1 MSTPLV
7 FGYSSFVLFLRESQ
21 QRKKRNVYSLCFHH
35 MLECLR
41 RRHGLEK
48 LAVARLQREV
58 ARSKSEGTMREKL
71 IHELEEERRLR
82 LESEKRLREV
92 TEESELGRAQ
102 MVSLQQQFSSAVS
115 AVCIGMSLRMELRDI
130 CTVFLAFFRKGGS
143 SIKNGEKLKMG
154 MEETVRSLLQ
164 NQTVVEQ
171 TAVDTVDIMKA
182 YKDKLSEE
190 VQKQHDGPEENGS
203 PQQPQPAT
211 QTEPDPAR
219 LQPPPPPNAD
229 PDEAEE
235 DKDKTKPLMER
246 LKALEMKH
254 VTSTLNVF
262 IKTYLAF
269 YFILLRPVMDAPPGR
284 SSRGDTSPLAA
295 LCINSS
301 DTKMEETVRSLLQN
315 QTVVEQTAVDTVDI
329 MKAYKDKLSEEV
341 QKQHDGPEENGSPQQ
356 PQPATQTE
364 PDTARLQP
372 PPPPNADPDE
382 AEEDKDKT
390 KPLMERLKA
399 LEEQNSALASENE
412 SQREQY
418 ERCLDEVAN
427 QVVQALLTQK
437 DLREE
442 CLKLRTRVFDLEQQ
456 NRALSVLFQQR
467 IKPASDLLLQ
477 KLHSRI
483 MDLSAADLLL
493 EPERS
498 KAFLLSRNTDSPS
511 NEVQLNG
518 KAGLP
523 VAKCLS
529 QLSLTV
535 PAPVYPRSSCSS
547 SELSLSS
554 ACSEFSSGSYTWN
567 DGRSCEKMSSLTW
580 EKRLSLGSSAPSNIC
595 AALEEQQPTR
605 RKESHILEGLRKLQR
620 RKHRSSSASFKVS
633 KSGDKD
639 CMNSN
644 EGIYSLGI
652 KSSSKGVS
660 KPTHVGRNLA
670 VGSRKFSYDSDDADD
685 ELAHSRRG
693 DNIPTKDSW
702 FYCKRLSHSIS
713 DSLCSWEGIQD
724 SGGGGDGSSGAA
736 AVKHPS
742 GYDSKERPEKLMSF
756 INSFLP
762 EGGRTSAFT
771 KPSML
776 HFNPSDPEG
785 PNHLSDVDDPEE
797 LNSESSDMRT
807 SFSQPPERA
816 ERDSKRLSR
825 DAAKLITQQWLRRDQ
840 GRTQSADGRP
850 RPFSLIKEP
859 KVAKCTQ
866 SEESILAIFDAEGE
880 PIELCTGA
888 GSRNDIQ
895 GSKVVSDYTELVPQ
909 ERPTRQKSG
918 NARNYSVLESPEKL
932 SEHQIRSSKT
942 SNSREGSAERLSM
955 QLTPQRKL
963 IKPPSSRS
971 NKRLSIPPMNDP
983 AGPKSSGS
991 KIPGR
996 NKPSGSPLR
1005 TSKDSINEPSNNGNS
1020 GPCVQEKSPSSPTV
1034 KISRFIKTPG
1044 TCSQSPKAVNSKI
1057 SSRVEWNKGS
1067 SSSSPHLPRRH
1078 LEYADNGEQPTRDKH
1093 CETSK
1098 NKLRSP
1104 SPPPPPGRTTSLLI
1118 RPNYE
1123 GSPQAHKTWV
1133 AQPSTPTTVR
1143 GPPPSYHTSVL
1154 PNMQTTLPI
1163 KDKDCLELDAGYGTA
1178 LAPQKLV
1185 DKASQHLQKSPATTQ
1200 TPTKG
1205 TSKRMATK
1213 DYLPSANS
1221 GCAPETENAPKSS
1234 KNVPPP
1240 YSALRG
1246 SSFASKRGSGHENVH
1261 HTVQK
1266 TSISLPITLQDPPQG
1281 KTEPQSGKS
1290 VVSPPSSVTI
1300 SPEKGSKT
1308 RIPMGFKAFLK
1319 SPPSHKNSPSIP
1331 GKQEKDHINSVSKET
1346 VTSNASTQCDSLQP
1360 ACIDPP
1366 PNTSITEGKGEVQ
1379 CRLLEKEVL
1388 PEEGDVC
1395 DKGKRNSQLF
1405 SRSISVTT
1413 KPHLK
1418 PALGMNGAK
1427 ARSQSFSTNYIEK
1440 PNINALDGPGKIR
1453 TQIITNSSERGNSL
1467 SRQSSLEVPSVG
1479 LAESPVHSPR
1489 TRLSY
1494 YAGMTGS
1501 NSHNILP
1508 DRTSKSGSKGEG
1520 SQATVKGE
1528 TVTSPSQKEVR
1539 SLPISDRIGLNI
1551 LKPAK
1556 VASHPQFQPPSS
1568 CVYSS
1573 ENLLRETA
1581 GTATTPNEPDFSRDV
1596 KTQTDSPNKA
1606 PDMEEKKIS
1615 PTVCTIE
1622 EKVMMGIEQ
1631 NLQKCQEQEKVAAN
1645 EAKQKT
1651 GPSLANWFGLRKSK
1665 LPALSGGK
1673 KADSPKGKE
1682 EKKELK
1688 IGSVLGG
1695 KQVKSDKKKDKKK
1708 NDSQQKDSQEA
1719 QNLSEVNNKL
1729 SSIMDHCNNQMG
1741 QIASQIHCTTAFI
1754 GKDQFVKELLGRT
1767 AVKGNSVVASPPGI
1781 STPKKHGE
1789 MKGDMEICP
1798 DTATLLMTQKIN
1810 LRAENEEGRIAGT
1823 TCQDHMI
1830 GSGCQMRT
1838 LDSGIGTFPLPDSV
1852 TRAGGRHIPKSESSP
1867 DRVTAG
1873 SSELSRETSS
1883 SHPEPSRPDVKV
1895 PSLPK
1900 TRLHAP
1906 TSMGH
1911 SLSDPSVTCSS
1922 NNAQDTQSRL
1932 PKLATTDAIRT
1943 KRLSLG
1949 APRSNTSTED
1959 KEKERKVK
1967 NKDHNMSGERA
1978 LQVCTYS
1985 GSSSDT
1991 ETELEGTGSTLVS
2004 PQRTLIYRAKKS
2016 DSVDQNEETLKRSS
2030 VEKPLSIMDYYQ
2042 HDVFSHL
2049 EKDSRRIS
2057 QYNLLHK
2064 ESSLDGKAGDR
2075 LSKEIPLEKTP
2086 VSANQP
2092 PSLDFSLESLNKLN
2106 HSSSCSGSLYP
2117 DAGLGSRRDCHA
2129 DAGKSVEDCC
2139 KVDEPSSSSFS
2150 SKPGADPV
2158 GSLSDSLYD
2167 SFSSCTSQGSNDV

>member
-1 MSTPLV
+1 MSQFEEHGV
-7 FGYSSFVLFLRESQ
+7 VCGRI
-21 QRKKRNVYSLCFHH
+21 RNVPL
-35 MLECLR
+35 LELLAEYMDANKCIDELLKQLEEER
-41 RRHGLEK
+41 RNVRREK

-102 MVSLQQQFSSAVS
+102 MVSLQQKFS
-115 AVCIGMSLRMELRDI
+115 R
-130 CTVFLAFFRKGGS
+130 
-143 SIKNGEKLKMG
+143 

-164 NQTVVEQ
+164 NQGVLEQ

-190 VQKQHDGPEENGS
+190 VQKQHDGPEENDS
-203 PQQPQPAT
+203 PPAT
-211 QTEPDPAR
+211 QTEPDSR
-219 LQPPPPPNAD
+219 NGD
-229 PDEAEE
+229 PDASQSEE
-235 DKDKTKPLMER
+235 DKDKTKPL
-246 LKALEMKH
+246 L
-254 VTSTLNVF
+254 
-262 IKTYLAF
+262 
-269 YFILLRPVMDAPPGR
+269 
-284 SSRGDTSPLAA
+284 
-295 LCINSS
+295 
-301 DTKMEETVRSLLQN
+301 
-315 QTVVEQTAVDTVDI
+315 
-329 MKAYKDKLSEEV
+329 
-341 QKQHDGPEENGSPQQ
+341 
-356 PQPATQTE
+356 
-364 PDTARLQP
+364 
-372 PPPPNADPDE
+372 
-382 AEEDKDKT
+382 
-390 KPLMERLKA
+390 ERLKA
-399 LEEQNSALASENE
+399 LEERNSVLASENE

-456 NRALSVLFQQR
+456 NRALGVLFQQR

-498 KAFLLSRNTDSPS
+498 KAFLLSRNTESPS

-535 PAPVYPRSSCSS
+535 PAPLYPRSSCSS

-567 DGRSCEKMSSLTW
+567 DGRSGGKMSSLTW

-595 AALEEQQPTR
+595 DATEEQPTR

-620 RKHRSSSASFKVS
+620 RKHRSSSFSSKVS
-633 KSGDKD
+633 KSGYKD

-660 KPTHVGRNLA
+660 KPTHVGRSLA
-670 VGSRKFSYDSDDADD
+670 VGGKKFTYDSDDADD
-685 ELAHSRRG
+685 ELAHSSRG
-693 DNIPTKDSW
+693 DNIPTKDNW

-713 DSLCSWEGIQD
+713 DSLCSWEGTQD
-724 SGGGGDGSSGAA
+724 GTGGGGGDGGAGP
-736 AVKHPS
+736 VTTQPL

-762 EGGRTSAFT
+762 EGGRKSAFS
-771 KPSML
+771 KPSKL
-776 HFNPSDPEG
+776 HYNPPEPEA
-785 PNHLSDVDDPEE
+785 PNHLSDVEDSQEPKSD
-797 LNSESSDMRT
+797 SRDMRM
-807 SFSQPPERA
+807 SFNHAAEQA

-825 DAAKLITQQWLRRDQ
+825 DAAKLLKQQWLGRDQ

-850 RPFSLIKEP
+850 RPFSLLKEP
-859 KVAKCTQ
+859 KGAKSSQ
-866 SEESILAIFDAEGE
+866 SEESIQAIFDAEGE
-880 PIELCTGA
+880 PIELCAQKLTPEA
-888 GSRNDIQ
+888 GPRNDIQ
-895 GSKVVSDYTELVPQ
+895 GTKVVPNYAELIPK
-909 ERPTRQKSG
+909 ERPTRQKPA
-918 NARNYSVLESPEKL
+918 NARNYSVLESPEKPSEYQVRL
-932 SEHQIRSSKT
+932 SKLSS
-942 SNSREGSAERLSM
+942 SRESSAERVSM
-955 QLTPQRKL
+955 PLTPTRKL
-963 IKPPSSRS
+963 IKPPSSRPT
-971 NKRLSIPPMNDP
+971 KGPSIPAVTDS
-983 AGPKSSGS
+983 AGAKSGGS

-996 NKPSGSPLR
+996 GKPAGSPLKF
-1005 TSKDSINEPSNNGNS
+1005 SKGSTTELSISTNS
-1020 GPCVQEKSPSSPTV
+1020 GPSGQEKSPSSPTV
-1034 KISRFIKTPG
+1034 KLSRFIKAPG
-1044 TCSQSPKAVNSKI
+1044 TCSQSPKAVNSKLP
-1057 SSRVEWNKGS
+1057 SRADWNKGS
-1067 SSSSPHLPRRH
+1067 SSGSPQLPRKH
-1078 LEYADNGEQPTRDKH
+1078 LEYADSGEQPTRDKH
-1093 CETSK
+1093 CEPNK

-1123 GSPQAHKTWV
+1123 GSPQAHRTWV

-1143 GPPPSYHTSVL
+1143 GPPPSYQTSLL
-1154 PNMQTTLPI
+1154 PNMQSTLPI
-1163 KDKDCLELDAGYGTA
+1163 KDKDCSDMDAGYGTA

-1185 DKASQHLQKSPATTQ
+1185 DKTSQHLQKSPAMTQ

-1205 TSKRMATK
+1205 TSKKTTMK
-1213 DYLPSANS
+1213 DYLPTANS
-1221 GCAPETENAPKSS
+1221 GCAPETEIAPKSS

-1246 SSFASKRGSGHENVH
+1246 SSFQNSFANKRGSMQENVH
-1261 HTVQK
+1261 NTVQK
-1266 TSISLPITLQDPPQG
+1266 TAINLPISVQDSPQSKAEPQNG
-1281 KTEPQSGKS
+1281 KT
-1290 VVSPPSSVTI
+1290 VISPPSSVIT
-1300 SPEKGSKT
+1300 SPNTEKASKT

-1346 VTSNASTQCDSLQP
+1346 VTSTSAPQYDSLP
-1360 ACIDPP
+1360 PPYSADPP
-1366 PNTSITEGKGEVQ
+1366 PKMSSTEGQNEVQ
-1379 CRLLEKEVL
+1379 SRLLEEEVQAAVV
-1388 PEEGDVC
+1388 PEEGDTC
-1395 DKGKRNSQLF
+1395 DVGKRGSQLF
-1405 SRSISVTT
+1405 SRSISITT

-1440 PNINALDGPGKIR
+1440 PNISSLDGPGKIR
-1453 TQIITNSSERGNSL
+1453 TQIITNSGERGNSL
-1467 SRQSSLEVPSVG
+1467 SRQTSLEVPSVG

-1489 TRLSY
+1489 TRLSHY
-1494 YAGMTGS
+1494 GGMTGS
-1501 NSHNILP
+1501 SSHNILP
-1508 DRTSKSGSKGEG
+1508 ERTSKPGSKGEAPPG
-1520 SQATVKGE
+1520 TGKGE
-1528 TVTSPSQKEVR
+1528 AVSSPSQKEAR
-1539 SLPISDRIGLNI
+1539 SLPISDRAGLKNI
-1551 LKPAK
+1551 RKPAK
-1556 VASHPQFQPPSS
+1556 VASHPQFQPTSS
-1568 CVYSS
+1568 SVYSS
-1573 ENLLRETA
+1573 ENQAL
-1581 GTATTPNEPDFSRDV
+1581 TPNEPDFSREV
-1596 KTQTDSPNKA
+1596 KTQTDSPSKA
-1606 PDMEEKKIS
+1606 PDTEEKKIS
-1615 PTVCTIE
+1615 PTACTIE
-1622 EKVMMGIEQ
+1622 EKVMMGIEE
-1631 NLQKCQEQEKVAAN
+1631 NLQKCQEQEKVAAT

-1665 LPALSGGK
+1665 LPALSGK
-1673 KADSPKGKE
+1673 KADSPKGKD

-1695 KQVKSDKKKDKKK
+1695 KQMKSDKKKDKK
-1708 NDSQQKDSQEA
+1708 QKDSQEA
-1719 QNLSEVNNKL
+1719 QNHSEMNNKL

-1741 QIASQIHCTTAFI
+1741 QIASQIQCTTAFI

-1767 AVKGNSVVASPPGI
+1767 AVKGNSLAASPPEI
-1781 STPKKHGE
+1781 SSPKKHSE
-1789 MKGDMEICP
+1789 MKGDMEICT

-1810 LRAENEEGRIAGT
+1810 LRAENEEGRIPDTA
-1823 TCQDHMI
+1823 CQDHMI
-1830 GSGCQMRT
+1830 GSSCQMRT

-1852 TRAGGRHIPKSESSP
+1852 TRSSSRHIPKSESSP
-1867 DRVTAG
+1867 DAVTAG
-1873 SSELSRETSS
+1873 SSEHVREPPS
-1883 SHPEPSRPDVKV
+1883 SHPDPSQPDVKV

-1900 TRLHAP
+1900 SRLHAP
-1906 TSMGH
+1906 TSLGH
-1911 SLSDPSVTCSS
+1911 SLSDPTVTCS
-1922 NNAQDTQSRL
+1922 NNVQDAQSRL
-1932 PKLATTDAIRT
+1932 PKLATSDAIRT

-1949 APRSNTSTED
+1949 APRGNIMTGE
-1959 KEKERKVK
+1959 KEKETERRV
-1967 NKDHNMSGERA
+1967 KDHDLAGERV

-1985 GSSSDT
+1985 GSSSDS
-1991 ETELEGTGSTLVS
+1991 EAEPEGSSLGS
-2004 PQRTLIYRAKKS
+2004 PQRTLVYRAKKS
-2016 DSVDQNEETLKRSS
+2016 HSVDPNEETLKRSS

-2042 HDVFSHL
+2042 HDVFSQL

-2075 LSKEIPLEKTP
+2075 LSKEIPLEKSPIT
-2086 VSANQP
+2086 ANQP
-2092 PSLDFSLESLNKLN
+2092 GSLDFSLESLNKLN
-2106 HSSSCSGSLYP
+2106 HSSSSSGSLYP
-2117 DAGLGSRRDCHA
+2117 DTGSGSRRGDCLV

-2139 KVDEPSSSSFS
+2139 KLDEPSSSSFS
-2150 SKPGADPV
+2150 SKPGVDPV

>member
-1 MSTPLV
+1 MHQDAASPL
-7 FGYSSFVLFLRESQ
+7 G
-21 QRKKRNVYSLCFHH
+21 
-35 MLECLR
+35 
-41 RRHGLEK
+41 EK

-102 MVSLQQQFSSAVS
+102 MVSMQQQFS
-115 AVCIGMSLRMELRDI
+115 R
-130 CTVFLAFFRKGGS
+130 
-143 SIKNGEKLKMG
+143 

-164 NQTVVEQ
+164 NQGVLEQ
-171 TAVDTVDIMKA
+171 TALDTVDIMKA

-190 VQKQHDGPEENGS
+190 VRKQHDVPEENGS
-203 PQQPQPAT
+203 PPAT
-211 QTEPDPAR
+211 QAEPDAG
-219 LQPPPPPNAD
+219 NAD
-229 PDEAEE
+229 PDASQSEE
-235 DKDKTKPLMER
+235 DKDKSKPL
-246 LKALEMKH
+246 L
-254 VTSTLNVF
+254 
-262 IKTYLAF
+262 
-269 YFILLRPVMDAPPGR
+269 
-284 SSRGDTSPLAA
+284 
-295 LCINSS
+295 
-301 DTKMEETVRSLLQN
+301 
-315 QTVVEQTAVDTVDI
+315 
-329 MKAYKDKLSEEV
+329 
-341 QKQHDGPEENGSPQQ
+341 
-356 PQPATQTE
+356 
-364 PDTARLQP
+364 
-372 PPPPNADPDE
+372 
-382 AEEDKDKT
+382 
-390 KPLMERLKA
+390 ERLKA
-399 LEEQNSALASENE
+399 LEERNTVLASENE
-412 SQREQY
+412 SQRVQY

-498 KAFLLSRNTDSPS
+498 KAFLLSRNTESPS

-535 PAPVYPRSSCSS
+535 PAPLYPRSSCSS

-567 DGRSCEKMSSLTW
+567 DGRSSGKMSTLTW

-595 AALEEQQPTR
+595 DPMEEQQPTR

-620 RKHRSSSASFKVS
+620 KKHRSSSFSSKVS
-633 KSGDKD
+633 KSGSKSD

-652 KSSSKGVS
+652 KSTNKGVS
-660 KPTHVGRNLA
+660 KPTLVGRSFA
-670 VGSRKFSYDSDDADD
+670 VVGRKFSYDSDDADD
-685 ELAHSRRG
+685 ELAQSGRG
-693 DNIPTKDSW
+693 DNIPTKDNW

-713 DSLCSWEGIQD
+713 DSLCSWEGTQD
-724 SGGGGDGSSGAA
+724 SISGGGVDGTSGP
-736 AVKHPS
+736 VTTQPT

-762 EGGRTSAFT
+762 EGGRKSAFS
-771 KPSML
+771 KPSKL
-776 HFNPSDPEG
+776 HFNPSEPEG
-785 PNHLSDVDDPEE
+785 QSHLPHVDDPEE
-797 LNSESSDMRT
+797 PSSESSDIRM
-807 SFSQPPERA
+807 SFSQPSEQA

-825 DAAKLITQQWLRRDQ
+825 DAAKLLKQQWLGKDQ

-850 RPFSLIKEP
+850 IPFSLLKEP

-866 SEESILAIFDAEGE
+866 SEESILAIFDADGE
-880 PIELCTGA
+880 PIELCAQKLKPGA
-888 GSRNDIQ
+888 GHQNDIQ
-895 GSKVVSDYTELVPQ
+895 GSKVGANYAEIVPK
-909 ERPTRQKSG
+909 ERPTRQKST
-918 NARNYSVLESPEKL
+918 NTRNYSILESPEKP
-932 SEHQIRSSKT
+932 SEYQIRTSKT

-955 QLTPQRKL
+955 PLTPQRKL
-963 IKPPSSRS
+963 IKPPSSRPT
-971 NKRLSIPPMNDP
+971 KVHSIPPMNDS
-983 AGPKSSGS
+983 AGPKSGGS

-996 NKPSGSPLR
+996 NKPAGSPLKF
-1005 TSKDSINEPSNNGNS
+1005 SKGSTTELSNSGNS
-1020 GPCVQEKSPSSPTV
+1020 GPSGREKSPSSPTV
-1034 KISRFIKTPG
+1034 RLSRFIKATG
-1044 TCSQSPKAVNSKI
+1044 TCSQSPKAVNSKLP
-1057 SSRVEWNKGS
+1057 SRAEWNKGS
-1067 SSSSPHLPRRH
+1067 SSCSPHLSRRH
-1078 LEYADNGEQPTRDKH
+1078 LEYADNCEQPTRDKH
-1093 CETSK
+1093 CETSI

-1143 GPPPSYHTSVL
+1143 GPPPSYHTSLL
-1154 PNMQTTLPI
+1154 PNMQSTLPI
-1163 KDKDCLELDAGYGTA
+1163 KDKDCLDMDAGYGTA

-1185 DKASQHLQKSPATTQ
+1185 DKTSQHLQKSPAMTQ

-1205 TSKRMATK
+1205 TSKRMTTK
-1213 DYLPSANS
+1213 DYLPPANS
-1221 GCAPETENAPKSS
+1221 GCAPETENAPKSI

-1246 SSFASKRGSGHENVH
+1246 SSLQNSFASKRGSTHEPVH

-1266 TSISLPITLQDPPQG
+1266 TSISLPISLQDTPQG
-1281 KTEPQSGKS
+1281 KTEPPNGKA
-1290 VVSPPSSVTI
+1290 VVSPPSSVIT
-1300 SPEKGSKT
+1300 SPNAAEKASKT

-1346 VTSNASTQCDSLQP
+1346 VTSTASIQCDSLPP
-1360 ACIDPP
+1360 AYSIDSPQKMA
-1366 PNTSITEGKGEVQ
+1366 NTEGKGEVQ
-1379 CRLLEKEVL
+1379 CRLLEEEVQAAVL

-1395 DKGKRNSQLF
+1395 DKGKRGSQLF

-1440 PNINALDGPGKIR
+1440 PNINSLDGPGKIR
-1453 TQIITNSSERGNSL
+1453 TQIITNSGERGNSL
-1467 SRQSSLEVPSVG
+1467 SRQTSLEVPNVG

-1489 TRLSY
+1489 TRLSHY
-1494 YAGMTGS
+1494 GGMTGS

-1508 DRTSKSGSKGEG
+1508 ERTSKSGSKGEA
-1520 SQATVKGE
+1520 SQGTAQGE
-1528 TVTSPSQKEVR
+1528 AITSPSQKEAR
-1539 SLPISDRIGLNI
+1539 SLPISDRIGLKNI
-1551 LKPAK
+1551 RKPAK

-1573 ENLLRETA
+1573 ENSVRETGGIA
-1581 GTATTPNEPDFSRDV
+1581 MTPNEPDFSREV
-1596 KTQTDSPNKA
+1596 KTPTDSPNKA
-1606 PDMEEKKIS
+1606 PDMEEKKLS
-1615 PTVCTIE
+1615 PTACTIE
-1622 EKVMMGIEQ
+1622 EKVMMGIEE

-1665 LPALSGGK
+1665 LPALSGK
-1673 KADSPKGKE
+1673 KADSPKGKD

-1688 IGSVLGG
+1688 IGSVLGS
-1695 KQVKSDKKKDKKK
+1695 KQMKSDKKKDKKK
-1708 NDSQQKDSQEA
+1708 NDNQQKDGQEV
-1719 QNLSEVNNKL
+1719 QNLSEMNNKL

-1741 QIASQIHCTTAFI
+1741 QIASQIQCTTAFI

-1767 AVKGNSVVASPPGI
+1767 AVKGNSLAASPPGI
-1781 STPKKHGE
+1781 STPKKHSD
-1789 MKGDMEICP
+1789 MKGDMEICT
-1798 DTATLLMTQKIN
+1798 DTATLLMSQKIN
-1810 LRAENEEGRIAGT
+1810 LRAENEEGRIPDTA
-1823 TCQDHMI
+1823 CQDHMI

-1852 TRAGGRHIPKSESSP
+1852 TRASGRHIPKSESSP
-1867 DRVTAG
+1867 DGVTAG
-1873 SSELSRETSS
+1873 SSELDREPPS
-1883 SHPEPSRPDVKV
+1883 SHPDPSQPDVKV

-1900 TRLHAP
+1900 SRLHAP
-1906 TSMGH
+1906 TSLGH
-1911 SLSDPSVTCSS
+1911 SLSDPTVTCSD
-1922 NNAQDTQSRL
+1922 NTQDTQTRL
-1932 PKLATTDAIRT
+1932 PKLATSDAFRT

-1949 APRSNTSTED
+1949 TPRCNIPTED
-1959 KEKERKVK
+1959 KEKEADRKLK
-1967 NKDHNMSGERA
+1967 TKDQDMSGERA

-1985 GSSSDT
+1985 GSSSDS
-1991 ETELEGTGSTLVS
+1991 EADPEGSTLGS
-2004 PQRTLIYRAKKS
+2004 PQRTLVNRAKKS

-2030 VEKPLSIMDYYQ
+2030 VEKPLSIMDFYQ

-2075 LSKEIPLEKTP
+2075 LSKEISLEKTP
-2086 VSANQP
+2086 ISANQP
-2092 PSLDFSLESLNKLN
+2092 GSLDFSLESLNQLN
-2106 HSSSCSGSLYP
+2106 HSSSSSGSLYP
-2117 DAGLGSRRDCHA
+2117 DTGSGSRTDM
-2129 DAGKSVEDCC
+2129 GKSAEDCC
-2139 KVDEPSSSSFS
+2139 KLDEPSSSSFS

>member
-1 MSTPLV
+1 MFSAAIKGNST
-7 FGYSSFVLFLRESQ
+7 SSGCLPNQNTSEGLGTTEPATNLLSGEDPASAEASQVCGSLQGRGSMNRHLERREQLKRLSLDSSVPEYMDANKCIDELLKQ
-21 QRKKRNVYSLCFHH
+21 LEEERRNV
-35 MLECLR
+35 R
-41 RRHGLEK
+41 REK

-102 MVSLQQQFSSAVS
+102 MVSLQQQFS
-115 AVCIGMSLRMELRDI
+115 R
-130 CTVFLAFFRKGGS
+130 
-143 SIKNGEKLKMG
+143 

-164 NQTVVEQ
+164 NQGVLEQ

-190 VQKQHDGPEENGS
+190 VQKQQDGPEENGS
-203 PQQPQPAT
+203 PLAA
-211 QTEPDPAR
+211 QTEPDSG
-219 LQPPPPPNAD
+219 N
-229 PDEAEE
+229 PDASQSEE
-235 DKDKTKPLMER
+235 DKDKTKPL
-246 LKALEMKH
+246 L
-254 VTSTLNVF
+254 
-262 IKTYLAF
+262 
-269 YFILLRPVMDAPPGR
+269 
-284 SSRGDTSPLAA
+284 
-295 LCINSS
+295 
-301 DTKMEETVRSLLQN
+301 
-315 QTVVEQTAVDTVDI
+315 
-329 MKAYKDKLSEEV
+329 
-341 QKQHDGPEENGSPQQ
+341 
-356 PQPATQTE
+356 
-364 PDTARLQP
+364 
-372 PPPPNADPDE
+372 
-382 AEEDKDKT
+382 
-390 KPLMERLKA
+390 ERLKA
-399 LEEQNSALASENE
+399 LEEKNSALALENE

-498 KAFLLSRNTDSPS
+498 KAFLLSRNTESPS

-518 KAGLP
+518 KAGFP

-567 DGRSCEKMSSLTW
+567 DGRSGGKMSSLTW

-595 AALEEQQPTR
+595 DPAEEQQPTR

-620 RKHRSSSASFKVS
+620 KKHRSASFSSKVS
-633 KSGDKD
+633 KSGYKD

-660 KPTHVGRNLA
+660 KPTHVSRSSA
-670 VGSRKFSYDSDDADD
+670 VGGKKFSYDSDDADD
-685 ELAHSRRG
+685 ELAHSSRG
-693 DNIPTKDSW
+693 DNIPTKDNW

-713 DSLCSWEGIQD
+713 DSLCSWEGTQD
-724 SGGGGDGSSGAA
+724 SVGGGGGDGNTGP
-736 AVKHPS
+736 VTTQPL

-762 EGGRTSAFT
+762 EGGHRSAFS
-771 KPSML
+771 KPSKL
-776 HFNPSDPEG
+776 HLNPPE
-785 PNHLSDVDDPEE
+785 PEVPIQLSDAEDPEE
-797 LNSESSDMRT
+797 PKTESTDIRMSY
-807 SFSQPPERA
+807 SQQAEQA
-816 ERDSKRLSR
+816 ERDTKRLSR
-825 DAAKLITQQWLRRDQ
+825 DAAKLLKQQWLGRDQ
-840 GRTQSADGRP
+840 GRTQSADSRP
-850 RPFSLIKEP
+850 RPFSLLKEP
-859 KVAKCTQ
+859 KVTKCTQ

-880 PIELCTGA
+880 PIELCAQKLTPNG
-888 GSRNDIQ
+888 GSRNNIQ
-895 GSKVVSDYTELVPQ
+895 GTKVAPNYAELAPQ
-909 ERPTRQKSG
+909 ERPTRQKSA
-918 NARNYSVLESPEKL
+918 NTRNYSVLESPEKP
-932 SEHQIRSSKT
+932 SEYQIRNSK
-942 SNSREGSAERLSM
+942 SGSSREGSAERLSM
-955 QLTPQRKL
+955 PLTPQRKL
-963 IKPPSSRS
+963 IKPPSSRPT
-971 NKRLSIPPMNDP
+971 KGHSIPPMNES
-983 AGPKSSGS
+983 AGTKAGAS

-996 NKPSGSPLR
+996 NKPAGSPLKF
-1005 TSKDSINEPSNNGNS
+1005 SKGSTTELNNSGNS
-1020 GPCVQEKSPSSPTV
+1020 GPSGQDKSPSSPTV
-1034 KISRFIKTPG
+1034 RLSRFMKAPG
-1044 TCSQSPKAVNSKI
+1044 TCTQSPKAVNSKLP
-1057 SSRVEWNKGS
+1057 SRAEWNKGS
-1067 SSSSPHLPRRH
+1067 SSSSPHLPRRN
-1078 LEYADNGEQPTRDKH
+1078 LEYADTGEQPTRDKH
-1093 CETSK
+1093 CEPSK

-1143 GPPPSYHTSVL
+1143 GPPPSYQTSLL
-1154 PNMQTTLPI
+1154 PNMQSTLPI
-1163 KDKDCLELDAGYGTA
+1163 KDKDCLDTDAGYGTA

-1185 DKASQHLQKSPATTQ
+1185 DKTSQHLQKSPAMTQ

-1205 TSKRMATK
+1205 TSKRITTK
-1213 DYLPSANS
+1213 DYLPPANS

-1246 SSFASKRGSGHENVH
+1246 SSFQNSPAGKRGPSQENH
-1261 HTVQK
+1261 IVQK
-1266 TSISLPITLQDPPQG
+1266 TSISLPVSLQDSAQG
-1281 KTEPQSGKS
+1281 KTEPQNGKAI
-1290 VVSPPSSVTI
+1290 VSPPNSVIT
-1300 SPEKGSKT
+1300 SPNTEKASKT

-1319 SPPSHKNSPSIP
+1319 SPPSHKNGPIIP

-1346 VTSNASTQCDSLQP
+1346 VTSTALPQYDTLPPPYSL
-1360 ACIDPP
+1360 DPP
-1366 PNTSITEGKGEVQ
+1366 PKMPNTEVKGEVQ
-1379 CRLLEKEVL
+1379 GRL
-1388 PEEGDVC
+1388 PEEEVQVPVVLEEGDAGEN
-1395 DKGKRNSQLF
+1395 GKRGSQLF

-1440 PNINALDGPGKIR
+1440 PNINNLDGPGKIR
-1453 TQIITNSSERGNSL
+1453 TQIITNSGERGNSL
-1467 SRQSSLEVPSVG
+1467 SRQTSLEVPSVG

-1489 TRLSY
+1489 NRLSHY
-1494 YAGMTGS
+1494 GGMTGS
-1501 NSHNILP
+1501 NSHSILP
-1508 DRTSKSGSKGEG
+1508 EKTSKPGSKVEG
-1520 SQATVKGE
+1520 SAKGE
-1528 TVTSPSQKEVR
+1528 AVSSPSQKEAR
-1539 SLPISDRIGLNI
+1539 SLPISDKIALKNTR
-1551 LKPAK
+1551 KPAK
-1556 VASHPQFQPPSS
+1556 VASHPQFQPASS
-1568 CVYSS
+1568 CVYNS
-1573 ENLLRETA
+1573 ENQVRETGGLA
-1581 GTATTPNEPDFSRDV
+1581 VTPNEPDFSKEG

-1606 PDMEEKKIS
+1606 PDIEEKKIS
-1615 PTVCTIE
+1615 PTACTIE
-1622 EKVMMGIEQ
+1622 EKVMMGIEE

-1665 LPALSGGK
+1665 LPALSGK
-1673 KADSPKGKE
+1673 KADSPKGKD

-1695 KQVKSDKKKDKKK
+1695 KQMKTDKKKDKK
-1708 NDSQQKDSQEA
+1708 QKDGQEV
-1719 QNLSEVNNKL
+1719 QNLSEMNNKL

-1741 QIASQIHCTTAFI
+1741 QIASQIQCTTAFI

-1767 AVKGNSVVASPPGI
+1767 AVKGNSLGASPPGI
-1781 STPKKHGE
+1781 SSPKKHGE
-1789 MKGDMEICP
+1789 MKGDMEICT
-1798 DTATLLMTQKIN
+1798 DTAKIN
-1810 LRAENEEGRIAGT
+1810 LRAENEEGRIPDTA
-1823 TCQDHMI
+1823 CQDHMI

-1852 TRAGGRHIPKSESSP
+1852 TRASGRHIPKSESSP
-1867 DRVTAG
+1867 DAVTAG
-1873 SSELSRETSS
+1873 SSELDREPPS
-1883 SHPEPSRPDVKV
+1883 SHPDPSQPDVKV

-1900 TRLHAP
+1900 SHLHAP
-1906 TSMGH
+1906 TSLGH
-1911 SLSDPSVTCSS
+1911 SLSDPTVMCS
-1922 NNAQDTQSRL
+1922 NNPQDNQSRL
-1932 PKLATTDAIRT
+1932 PKLATSDAIRM

-1949 APRSNTSTED
+1949 APRSNISIEG
-1959 KEKERKVK
+1959 KEKETERKVK
-1967 NKDHNMSGERA
+1967 NKEHEMPGERA

-1985 GSSSDT
+1985 GSSS
-1991 ETELEGTGSTLVS
+1991 ESEAEPEGSTLSS
-2004 PQRTLIYRAKKS
+2004 PQKTLVNRTKKS
-2016 DSVDQNEETLKRSS
+2016 DSVDRNEETLKRRS

-2075 LSKEIPLEKTP
+2075 LSKEIPMEKTP
-2086 VSANQP
+2086 ISANQSG
-2092 PSLDFSLESLNKLN
+2092 SLDFSLESLNKLN
-2106 HSSSCSGSLYP
+2106 HSSSSSGSLYP
-2117 DAGLGSRRDCHA
+2117 DTGSGSRRGDCLVET
-2129 DAGKSVEDCC
+2129 GKSVEDCC
-2139 KVDEPSSSSFS
+2139 KLDEPSSSSFS
-2150 SKPGADPV
+2150 SKPGVDPV

>member
-1 MSTPLV
+1 MHQDAASPP
-7 FGYSSFVLFLRESQ
+7 G
-21 QRKKRNVYSLCFHH
+21 
-35 MLECLR
+35 
-41 RRHGLEK
+41 EK

-102 MVSLQQQFSSAVS
+102 MVSLQQQFS
-115 AVCIGMSLRMELRDI
+115 R
-130 CTVFLAFFRKGGS
+130 
-143 SIKNGEKLKMG
+143 

-164 NQTVVEQ
+164 NQGVLEQ

-190 VQKQHDGPEENGS
+190 VQKRHDGPEENGS
-203 PQQPQPAT
+203 LPTT
-211 QTEPDPAR
+211 QAEPDPG
-219 LQPPPPPNAD
+219 LLPDAD
-229 PDEAEE
+229 PDASQAED
-235 DKDKTKPLMER
+235 DKDKTK
-246 LKALEMKH
+246 
-254 VTSTLNVF
+254 
-262 IKTYLAF
+262 
-269 YFILLRPVMDAPPGR
+269 LL
-284 SSRGDTSPLAA
+284 L
-295 LCINSS
+295 
-301 DTKMEETVRSLLQN
+301 
-315 QTVVEQTAVDTVDI
+315 
-329 MKAYKDKLSEEV
+329 
-341 QKQHDGPEENGSPQQ
+341 
-356 PQPATQTE
+356 
-364 PDTARLQP
+364 
-372 PPPPNADPDE
+372 
-382 AEEDKDKT
+382 
-390 KPLMERLKA
+390 ERLKA
-399 LEEQNSALASENE
+399 LEEENSALALENE
-412 SQREQY
+412 NQRGQY

-529 QLSLTV
+529 QLNLTV

-567 DGRSCEKMSSLTW
+567 DGRSCGKMSSLTW

-595 AALEEQQPTR
+595 APLEEQLPTR

-620 RKHRSSSASFKVS
+620 RKHRSSSSSSKVS
-633 KSGDKD
+633 KSGYKD

-660 KPTHVGRNLA
+660 KPTHVGRSLA
-670 VGSRKFSYDSDDADD
+670 TGGKKFSYDSDDADD
-685 ELAHSRRG
+685 ELAHSSRG

-702 FYCKRLSHSIS
+702 FYCKRRSHSVS

-724 SGGGGDGSSGAA
+724 SGGGGDDSSGPVAT
-736 AVKHPS
+736 KQPS
-742 GYDSKERPEKLMSF
+742 GYDSKERPEKLMSY
-756 INSFLP
+756 IDSFLP
-762 EGGRTSAFT
+762 EGGRKSAFT

-785 PNHLSDVDDPEE
+785 LNHLSDVDDPEE
-797 LNSESSDMRT
+797 LNSESSDIRM
-807 SFSQPPERA
+807 SLNQPPEQA

-825 DAAKLITQQWLRRDQ
+825 DAAKLLAQQCLRRDQ

-850 RPFSLIKEP
+850 RPFSLIKES
-859 KVAKCTQ
+859 KGAKCTQ
-866 SEESILAIFDAEGE
+866 SEESILAVFDAEGE
-880 PIELCTGA
+880 PIELCAQKLAAGA
-888 GSRNDIQ
+888 GSRNDIK
-895 GSKVVSDYTELVPQ
+895 GSKVVPDYTELVPQ
-909 ERPTRQKSG
+909 DRPTRQKSA
-918 NARNYSVLESPEKL
+918 NTRNYTVLESPEKP
-932 SEHQIRSSKT
+932 SEYQIRTSKT

-963 IKPPSSRS
+963 IKPLS
-971 NKRLSIPPMNDP
+971 NRANKGHSIPPMNDS
-983 AGPKSSGS
+983 AGSKSTGS

-1005 TSKDSINEPSNNGNS
+1005 LSKGSTTEQSNSGNS
-1020 GPCVQEKSPSSPTV
+1020 GPSGQEKSPSSPTV
-1034 KISRFIKTPG
+1034 KMSRFIKTPG
-1044 TCSQSPKAVNSKI
+1044 NCSQSPKAVNSKLP
-1057 SSRVEWNKGS
+1057 SRAEWSKG
-1067 SSSSPHLPRRH
+1067 SSSSPHLSRRH

-1123 GSPQAHKTWV
+1123 GSPQAHKTGV

-1143 GPPPSYHTSVL
+1143 GPPPSYHTSLV

-1163 KDKDCLELDAGYGTA
+1163 KDKDCLDLDAGYGTA

-1185 DKASQHLQKSPATTQ
+1185 DKTSQHLQKSPAMTQ
-1200 TPTKG
+1200 TSTKG
-1205 TSKRMATK
+1205 TSKRMTTK

-1221 GCAPETENAPKSS
+1221 GCAPEPENVPKSS

-1246 SSFASKRGSGHENVH
+1246 SSLQNSFASKRGSTHENVH
-1261 HTVQK
+1261 QSVQK
-1266 TSISLPITLQDPPQG
+1266 TSISLPISLQDTPQG
-1281 KTEPQSGKS
+1281 KTEPQNGKA
-1290 VVSPPSSVTI
+1290 VVSPPSSVML
-1300 SPEKGSKT
+1300 SPNQAEKASKT

-1360 ACIDPP
+1360 EYSIDSPP
-1366 PNTSITEGKGEVQ
+1366 KMSITEGKGEVQ
-1379 CRLLEKEVL
+1379 CRLLEEQVHAAVL

-1395 DKGKRNSQLF
+1395 DKGKRSSQLF

-1440 PNINALDGPGKIR
+1440 PNINGLDGPGKIR
-1453 TQIITNSSERGNSL
+1453 TQIITNSGERGNSL
-1467 SRQSSLEVPSVG
+1467 SRQGSLEVPS
-1479 LAESPVHSPR
+1479 ESPVHSPR
-1489 TRLSY
+1489 TRLSHY
-1494 YAGMTGS
+1494 GGMTGS
-1501 NSHNILP
+1501 NSQNILP
-1508 DRTSKSGSKGEG
+1508 ERTFKSGSKGEG
-1520 SQATVKGE
+1520 SQGTVKGE
-1528 TVTSPSQKEVR
+1528 AITSLSQKEMH
-1539 SLPISDRIGLNI
+1539 SLPISDRTGLNNI
-1551 LKPAK
+1551 RQPAK
-1556 VASHPQFQPPSS
+1556 VASHSQFQPPSS

-1573 ENLLRETA
+1573 ENPVRET
-1581 GTATTPNEPDFSRDV
+1581 GGIATTPNEPDFSREV
-1596 KTQTDSPNKA
+1596 KTQTDSPNKL

-1622 EKVMMGIEQ
+1622 EKVMMGIEE
-1631 NLQKCQEQEKVAAN
+1631 NVQKCQEQEKVAAS

-1651 GPSLANWFGLRKSK
+1651 GPSLANWFGFRKSK
-1665 LPALSGGK
+1665 LPALSGK
-1673 KADSPKGKE
+1673 KTDSPKGKE

-1688 IGSVLGG
+1688 IGSVLGS
-1695 KQVKSDKKKDKKK
+1695 KQMKADKKKDKKK
-1708 NDSQQKDSQEA
+1708 NDSQQKDSQEG
-1719 QNLSEVNNKL
+1719 QNLSEMNNKL

-1741 QIASQIHCTTAFI
+1741 QIANQIQCTTAFI

-1767 AVKGNSVVASPPGI
+1767 AVKGNSVTASPPEI
-1781 STPKKHGE
+1781 STLKNHSE

-1798 DTATLLMTQKIN
+1798 DTATLIMTQRIN
-1810 LRAENEEGRIAGT
+1810 LRAENEEARIPDTA
-1823 TCQDHMI
+1823 CQDHMI

-1852 TRAGGRHIPKSESSP
+1852 TRASGRHIPKSESSP
-1867 DRVTAG
+1867 NGVTAG
-1873 SSELSRETSS
+1873 SSELDPEPPS
-1883 SHPEPSRPDVKV
+1883 SHPDPSHPDVKV

-1900 TRLHAP
+1900 TRVHAP

-1911 SLSDPSVTCSS
+1911 SLSDPTVTCSS
-1922 NNAQDTQSRL
+1922 NTQDTQSRL
-1932 PKLATTDAIRT
+1932 PKLATSDAIRT
-1943 KRLSLG
+1943 KRLSLC
-1949 APRSNTSTED
+1949 APRSNISTVD
-1959 KEKERKVK
+1959 KEKETERKVK
-1967 NKDHNMSGERA
+1967 TKDYDVSGERA
-1978 LQVCTYS
+1978 LRVCTYS

-1991 ETELEGTGSTLVS
+1991 ETELEGTGSTLSS
-2004 PQRTLIYRAKKS
+2004 PQRTLINRTKKS

-2030 VEKPLSIMDYYQ
+2030 VEKSLSIMDYYQ

-2075 LSKEIPLEKTP
+2075 LSREIPLEKTP
-2086 VSANQP
+2086 ASANQP
-2092 PSLDFSLESLNKLN
+2092 GSLDFSLESLNKLN
-2106 HSSSCSGSLYP
+2106 HSSSSSGSLYP
-2117 DAGLGSRRDCHA
+2117 DTGSGGRRGDCHA
-2129 DAGKSVEDCC
+2129 DAGKRAEDCC
-2139 KVDEPSSSSFS
+2139 KVDEPSSSGFS
-2150 SKPGADPV
+2150 SRPGADPV